1 MPIVEPVKVL
11 TVDQV
16 PLNVADLSSAV
27 QQLVLIFDDWNQ
39 KEADARSEL
48 MMVSAAKDTLS
59 RQIVQQIR
67 ADVAAA
73 EEAAKPKEAPV
84 AVAPVGDANV
94 PAVEE
99 APEVANDEVEGV
111 AVSGDSDE

>member
-73 EEAAKPKEAPV
+73 EAATKPTEAAPV
-84 AVAPVGDANV
+84 ADVTPVGDANV
-94 PAVEE
+94 PAVE
-99 APEVANDEVEGV
+99 VANDDSVEGV
-111 AVSGDSDE
+111 VVSGDSDE